1 MMIKMNIITLFASA
15 GLFVTIG
22 DLVLAQWARTSN
34 WILLVLGLLLNIVG
48 IAFYANTLRLES
60 VGLATA
66 IFLGINIIAVT
77 LGGYF
82 FLNQGI
88 TFRESAGLLLLAIAI
103 IIIEI

>member
-1 MMIKMNIITLFASA
+1 MNIITLFASA
-15 GLFVTIG
+15 GFFVTAG

-34 WILLVLGLLLNIVG
+34 WILLIIGLLLNVVG
-48 IAFYANTLRLES
+48 IGFYANTLRLES

-82 FLNQGI
+82 FLNQNL
-88 TFRESAGLLLLAIAI
+88 TFRQSTGLLLLGFAI
-103 IIIEI
+103 IIIEV

>member
-1 MMIKMNIITLFASA
+1 MSTIALFAGA

-22 DLVLAQWARTSN
+22 DLILAQWARTSN

-48 IAFYANTLRLES
+48 IGFYAQTLKLQS

-77 LGGYF
+77 IGGYF
-82 FLNQGI
+82 FLNQSVTLKEFLGVLVLA
-88 TFRESAGLLLLAIAI
+88 SAIL
-103 IIIEI
+103 IIEI